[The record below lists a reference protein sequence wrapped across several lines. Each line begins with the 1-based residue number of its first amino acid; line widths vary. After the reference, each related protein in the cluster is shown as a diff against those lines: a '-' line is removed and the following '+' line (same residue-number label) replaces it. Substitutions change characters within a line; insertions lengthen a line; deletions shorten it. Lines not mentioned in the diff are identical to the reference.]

1 MILLALIYSCLAI
14 PVAKDFNIQLS
25 LPYSKNGE
33 PRVINNINIII
44 NVGPDAEL
52 ESTDASQLT
61 TEITHLETTAEIDVV
76 NTPAE
81 KIADNYDENLFIENF
96 TTTEVPVQSST
107 SPVFTTPEKTEESTS
122 ATTRIERL
130 SSTER
135 VGAATTIRLPASTQ
149 SVSSTLSSSSKIES
163 ETSAITSIAPETSL
177 PPPLGTQEEPENAIL
192 NPEYSTTTA
201 SIITDV
207 ITKAESGGKSSD
219 DSASIPSVQIDIED
233 FQEYTTK
240 KTMRVQTG
248 TEKSIVFSS
257 VATPALRLS
266 TSTSA
271 ADINNNNE
279 RLEQVTNST
288 MAELNDTRASTIA
301 SLTSSAAYS
310 SKAAEEI
317 VNKTELS
324 TVSETTTEVSQTE
337 LFTAL
342 PGTAESSE
350 APSAKANGTTEGE
363 RNGLIDTTA
372 STSFSLD
379 KDFRKLKR
387 QTIFVTSKINQKKYL
402 QLLKQ

>member
-1 MILLALIYSCLAI
+1 LY
-14 PVAKDFNIQLS
+14 KLS
-25 LPYSKNGE
+25 LPNSKNGE

-44 NVGPDAEL
+44 NVGRDAEL

-61 TEITHLETTAEIDVV
+61 TEITDLETTAEIDVV
-76 NTPAE
+76 STPAE
-81 KIADNYDENLFIENF
+81 KISDNYDENLFIENF

-177 PPPLGTQEEPENAIL
+177 PPPLGTEKEPENAIL

-219 DSASIPSVQIDIED
+219 DSASIQSVQIDIED

-240 KTMRVQTG
+240 KPMRFQTG

-266 TSTSA
+266 TNTSA
-271 ADINNNNE
+271 ADINNNNNYE

-288 MAELNDTRASTIA
+288 VAELNDTRASTIA
-301 SLTSSAAYS
+301 SLTSNAAYS

-317 VNKTELS
+317 INKTELS

-342 PGTAESSE
+342 PGTAESTE
-350 APSAKANGTTEGE
+350 ALSAKAEEKTESV
-363 RNGLIDTTA
+363 RSDLIDSTA
-372 STSFSLD
+372 TTSFSLG
-379 KDFRKLKR
+379 KDFRKFQLHSILK
-387 QTIFVTSKINQKKYL
+387 
-402 QLLKQ
+402 LLNLTKRNSTFNRSNDH